1 MPSKNSRKIYVPA
14 TYYHVY
20 NRGVEKREIFLDDTD
35 YSVFLN
41 LFKRY
46 LSVSPK
52 KDVRGRQYQHLRG
65 QVELL
70 AYCLMPNHFHILVY
84 VSDNP
89 EYLPKLIQMVVNA
102 YVDYFNRKYQR
113 LGPLFQGRYKAS
125 IIDSDEYLLHISRY
139 IHRNPEDYLDWK
151 PSSLKYYLG
160 TQKAEW
166 LHSNRIMSLFE
177 SRTDYLRFLTD
188 YSLKG
193 ERSNLLP
200 KS

>member
-1 MPSKNSRKIYVPA
+1 MPSKNSRKIYA
-14 TYYHVY
+14 SETYYHVY
-20 NRGVEKREIFLDDTD
+20 NRGVEKRVIFLNDTD

-41 LFKRY
+41 LFKRH

-52 KDVRGRQYQHLRG
+52 KDVRGRRYQHLRG
-65 QVELL
+65 QVDLL
-70 AYCLMPNHFHILVY
+70 AYCLMPNHFHMLVY

-89 EYLPKLIQMVVNA
+89 ECLPKLIKMVLNA

-113 LGPLFQGRYKAS
+113 VGPLFQGRYKAS

-139 IHRNPEDYLDWK
+139 IHTNPENYLDWK

-160 TQKAEW
+160 TQKADW
-166 LHSNRIMSLFE
+166 LHPNRILSLFE

-188 YSLKG
+188 YPSKKKLN
-193 ERSNLLP
+193 NLILN
-200 KS
+200 S